1 MNLGCTL
8 VTLRFNFV
16 DLLKKVQN
24 FIYQIIV
31 RVNIST
37 KQILF
42 NKQKKQKTL
51 TEAYLNLNQD
61 AFKHNNIQP
70 P

>member
-8 VTLRFNFV
+8 VTVGFNFV

-51 TEAYLNLNQD
+51 IEAYLNLNQD
-61 AFKHNNIQP
+61 AFKHNKIRP